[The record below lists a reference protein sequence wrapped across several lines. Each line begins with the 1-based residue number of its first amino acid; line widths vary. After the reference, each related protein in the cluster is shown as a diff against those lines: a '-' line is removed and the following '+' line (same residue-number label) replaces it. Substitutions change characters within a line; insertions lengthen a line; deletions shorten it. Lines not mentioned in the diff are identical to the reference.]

1 MSRVGPSKL
10 MTPTLSLKAF
20 FQVDNAMTT
29 QSLQRS
35 CEPVLVLCQV
45 IVSGPITALA
55 ASSRLH
61 ILGGEHQALAVDAR
75 SVHKDIMGP

>member
-61 ILGGEHQALAVDAR
+61 IWEANIRPLRLTQGR
-75 SVHKDIMGP
+75 STRT